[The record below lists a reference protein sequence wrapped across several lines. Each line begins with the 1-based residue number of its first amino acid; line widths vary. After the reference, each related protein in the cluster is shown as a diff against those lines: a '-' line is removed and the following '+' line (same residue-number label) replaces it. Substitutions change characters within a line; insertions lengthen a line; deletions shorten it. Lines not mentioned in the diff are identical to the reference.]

1 MMDAPRSR
9 PKRGQKADPP
19 VPDRPR
25 QKRLSPEER
34 RGDILRKA
42 TEFFAEEGFEG
53 GTRELARKLGI
64 TQPLLYRYFPSKE
77 DLIKEVYRSV
87 FLDRWDTDW
96 DRLLGDRSLPI
107 RARLEAFYRSYT
119 DAIFNREWMRIY
131 LFSGL
136 KGLGLNRWY
145 IDVVQQRVLARII
158 VEYRHEAGL
167 PPQEKP
173 APAELELAW
182 HLHGGIFYYG
192 VRKHIY
198 GLTVLE
204 NKDRVIA
211 NALDVFLEGISRL
224 FGTPVKM
231 RSAYGRRPVTPESPD
246 PALLS
251 APIEEVK
258 PGHGSEIG
266 LPRR

>member
-1 MMDAPRSR
+1 MTDISVSKPKQRRKTTPSAP
-9 PKRGQKADPP
+9 A
-19 VPDRPR
+19 RPR
-25 QKRLSPEER
+25 QKRLSPKER
-34 RGDILRKA
+34 RGEIIRKA
-42 TEFFAEEGFEG
+42 TEFFAQEGFDG

-87 FLDRWDTDW
+87 FLDSWNADW

-131 LFSGL
+131 LFAGL
-136 KGLGLNRWY
+136 KGLNLNRWY
-145 IDVVQQRVLARII
+145 VDFVQDRVMARII

-167 PPQEKP
+167 PPQDKP
-173 APAELELAW
+173 DPAELELAW

-224 FGTPVKM
+224 FGTSVKM
-231 RSAYGRRPVTPESPD
+231 RSAYGRRPVAQES
-246 PALLS
+246 
-251 APIEEVK
+251 
-258 PGHGSEIG
+258 
-266 LPRR
+266 

>member
-1 MMDAPRSR
+1 MMGTSQDK
-9 PKRGQKADPP
+9 PKRRSKADPP
-19 VPDRPR
+19 EPGRPR
-25 QKRLSPEER
+25 QKRLSPGER
-34 RGDILRKA
+34 RGDIIRKA
-42 TEFFAEEGFEG
+42 AEFFAEEGFDG

-77 DLIKEVYRSV
+77 DLIEEVYRSV
-87 FLDRWDTDW
+87 FLDRWNPGW
-96 DRLLGDRSLPI
+96 DDLLGDRSLPI

-131 LFSGL
+131 LFAGL

-145 IDVVQQRVLARII
+145 VDVIQDRILARII

-167 PPQEKP
+167 PAQEKP

-231 RSAYGRRPVTPESPD
+231 RSAYGRRPLTQES
-246 PALLS
+246 
-251 APIEEVK
+251 
-258 PGHGSEIG
+258 
-266 LPRR
+266 